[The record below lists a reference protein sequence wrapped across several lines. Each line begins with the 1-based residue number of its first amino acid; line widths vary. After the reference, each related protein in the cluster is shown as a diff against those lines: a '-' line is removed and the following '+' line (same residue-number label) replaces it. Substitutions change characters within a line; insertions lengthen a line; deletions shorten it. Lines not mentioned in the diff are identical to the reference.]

1 MQNLNLYQ
9 TERKRRGGPQ
19 RSQFLAGLV
28 LLALVCALHGAWY
41 SWQLHQG
48 GERLVRAEAAAQ
60 AQQNLLVA
68 AQASFVEPSLDP
80 LLPLQLSA
88 SEAEI
93 RQLQRM
99 MSYLQLLASQRAIG
113 FVGPLQALAQHHP
126 QTGLWLHAINLDA
139 GGTELRLQGRSQNQ
153 ELLPE
158 YLQRLG
164 QSAVFKGREFARFE
178 VSRGDDQLLHFDLS
192 SRSTDPETPDE

>member
-9 TERKRRGGPQ
+9 IERKRRGGPERYQ
-19 RSQFLAGLV
+19 LLAGV
-28 LLALVCALHGAWY
+28 ALLALVCGLHGAWY
-41 SWQLHQG
+41 SWQLRQG
-48 GERLVRAEAAAQ
+48 GERLAVAEVKAQ
-60 AQQNLLVA
+60 TQQDLLSV
-68 AQASFVEPSLDP
+68 AQASFVEPLLDP
-80 LLPLQLSA
+80 QLPLQLSA
-88 SEAEI
+88 SEAENQ
-93 RQLQRM
+93 QLQRM
-99 MSYLQLLASQRAIG
+99 MSYLRLLASQRAVG

-178 VSRGDDQLLHFDLS
+178 LTRGEDQLLHFDLS
-192 SRSTDPETPDE
+192 SRSTDTETPDE